1 MTDSKIKNE
10 LIDKLLGL
18 KLESKKSQNPSK
30 RDGEFRYYEGR
41 ISVIDELLEAIEL
54 EKELAQ
60 SAKDDDTITAYTLA
74 NKINN

>member
-1 MTDSKIKNE
+1 MTNSKIKNE

-41 ISVIDELLEAIEL
+41 ISVIDELLEAI
-54 EKELAQ
+54 K
-60 SAKDDDTITAYTLA
+60 K
-74 NKINN
+74 